1 MYLHLAAG
9 IKKGGD
15 CAAVKKAMLPNI
27 KGILQSNSAGGA
39 PFAQGQEG
47 IFQDITSAYVSHIAQ
62 ADYGYSGMTRVEFNA
77 AFGSDIYNDNN
88 VLQPPAVTCIP
99 QLKF

>member
-1 MYLHLAAG
+1 
-9 IKKGGD
+9 
-15 CAAVKKAMLPNI
+15 MLPNI
-27 KGILQSNSAGGA
+27 KGILRSNSSGGA

-62 ADYGYSGMTRVEFNA
+62 ADYGYPGMTRVEFNA